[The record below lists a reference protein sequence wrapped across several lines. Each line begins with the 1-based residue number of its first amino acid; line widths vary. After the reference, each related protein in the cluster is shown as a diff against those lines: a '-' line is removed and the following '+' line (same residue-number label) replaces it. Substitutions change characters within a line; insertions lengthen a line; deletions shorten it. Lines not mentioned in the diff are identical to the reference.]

1 MNESLYK
8 QLTQAAFVL
17 MNSLKNKAKI
27 AELRNGL
34 SERKNKEND
43 LKNKIEYEKNFSYG
57 TGCLAVTIIGIIV
70 GIIIVINFFLGN
82 GEYCLYVGIPMAAI
96 SFALWFLTKIFQ
108 ANAQIT
114 HEERMECLSEELEKT
129 KEENKVYEKEVN
141 EKIKEIE
148 KVDKE
153 CWEVGKHFLDFL
165 PEKYRNTQAIAF
177 LGEAVKNCRAD
188 TLKEAINL
196 YESKIERDARWD
208 AEMEMKREEA
218 SLQAAHMQEMERI
231 AREMNETNKNIEAD
245 ISKIKWME
253 YYDIMNKE

>member
-1 MNESLYK
+1 M
-8 QLTQAAFVL
+8 
-17 MNSLKNKAKI
+17 
-27 AELRNGL
+27 
-34 SERKNKEND
+34 
-43 LKNKIEYEKNFSYG
+43 
-57 TGCLAVTIIGIIV
+57 
-70 GIIIVINFFLGN
+70 
-82 GEYCLYVGIPMAAI
+82 
-96 SFALWFLTKIFQ
+96 
-108 ANAQIT
+108 
-114 HEERMECLSEELEKT
+114 
-129 KEENKVYEKEVN
+129 
-141 EKIKEIE
+141 
-148 KVDKE
+148 
-153 CWEVGKHFLDFL
+153 